1 MVDAVLFTLLFFAT
15 AAAVTLVRSALR
27 YWWSERSGRVYE
39 LAQDRTGTAL
49 RAAAAG
55 AAVLTV
61 LAVAV
66 PLLSQNGGGG
76 GVAAAVSTAADLH
89 VPAPVAQAPAHAA
102 APPAAGS
109 AEPRTIS
116 RPAGGVLQELPG
128 GTRVWTPPQ
137 YAYPRAAQVAF
148 PVVIAQLPALP
159 ADNQDLYAGFAAQV
173 QRGLADP
180 FLLVIPR
187 GCGTEGPDL
196 DAVARHYRALTAR
209 SARAI
214 LGVGDRAACAVREAF
229 AHPGRYRAVAGIS
242 GAYETVA
249 VPSPSPAGRRPALL
263 IASASG
269 ENAARDS
276 ALRFRTA
283 LRPRADEVRVID
295 GVSGRRELFARVAG
309 YLTEKVDGPT
319 HP

>member
-1 MVDAVLFTLLFFAT
+1 MADAVLFTLLFLTT
-15 AAAVTLVRSALR
+15 AAAVALVRSALR

-55 AAVLTV
+55 VAVLAV
-61 LAVAV
+61 VAVAV
-66 PLLSQNGGGG
+66 PLLSPGGGG
-76 GVAAAVSTAADLH
+76 GTVTAAARTAVDLR
-89 VPAPVAQAPAHAA
+89 VPAPPRPPARAA
-102 APPAAGS
+102 APPASGSGS
-109 AEPRTIS
+109 AAPRTIS
-116 RPAGGVLQELPG
+116 RPAGGVLQELAD
-128 GTRVWTPPQ
+128 GTRVWTPQQ
-137 YAYPRAAQVAF
+137 YAYPRAAKVSF
-148 PVVIAQLPALP
+148 PVVVAEVGAGDQE
-159 ADNQDLYAGFAAQV
+159 LYAGFAAQV
-173 QRGLADP
+173 QRRLADP

-187 GCGTEGPDL
+187 TCGGAGPDL
-196 DAVARHYRALTAR
+196 DAVARHYRTLTTR

-229 AHPGRYRAVAGIS
+229 AHPDRYRAVAGIS
-242 GAYETVA
+242 GRYEGVA
-249 VPSPSPAGRRPALL
+249 VPPPSPAGRRPALL
-263 IASASG
+263 IASGSG
-269 ENAARDS
+269 ESASRDS

-309 YLTEKVDGPT
+309 YLTEKVDGPK